1 MRSAH
6 RPLAA
11 GALLLT
17 LAAALLLFLNH
28 AKFAS
33 TLETRER
40 ARQMLLADDLARTL
54 EAHLALGLALDD
66 APALRALLARGLE
79 HDPRLLAAATLD
91 TGGTPRVVAG
101 TGSAALWL
109 AARRHYGSTEGSPGH
124 ASRGGSAAIALPLHN
139 GFGLAAGWLVLEYD
153 LAGPRQQ
160 TARAFA
166 ELWPPALLTLAL
178 ALAALALLAPRIA
191 RRAGEPARASRRLGL
206 LVAALLLAVQCS
218 VAWSAYHAFTRVG
231 SEDAPLL
238 AATLARTLT
247 PELERALRHG
257 IPLAEL
263 SGVGDWLQPMLDA
276 HPEFASLAIADSGGR
291 TLFRAPAA
299 AAEAGDAEYRFP
311 LQAQAEAPSAGTLVI
326 GLDLRRQAERTR
338 QLAMEFATLLVI
350 GVLLSLELLYG
361 LGARSG
367 AALDQA
373 ALARLRLPL
382 FLFFIGSELPR
393 AFLPMWSRQLAAQP
407 LPAAWDGTLAASLL
421 APFTAL
427 PMAVR
432 MTLPISI
439 FLLAVALVSP
449 LAGRQSA
456 RHGPMRL
463 LGTGLLL
470 AAAGHALAFVAES
483 LLTLSLARILAGA
496 SFGCISVA
504 AFDYIG
510 RAGGARARGM
520 ALYLAAYVAAGICGA
535 GLGALMADR
544 AGIPPVFGFGLICI
558 ALAAVTLRGLP
569 ALATGGGQAAPLA
582 GSLLRLLR
590 QPRFVRLIALIAL
603 PMQIVQQGLL
613 FYWAPLALTALGEPT
628 SFVGLAMMGYFLLVL
643 LLNGPSARWADRSG
657 RHLPLVLGGLALAGA
672 AGLLSGVVYTPAA
685 IAFAVALVGVAWASG
700 FPAQGALVLRIGQHD
715 LAGVAPAVAIGVYR
729 MVERIGAMLAP
740 LLVALLIGML
750 GYAGAAEAMGAVLL
764 LCALAQGWISRRE
777 GRGDHA

>member
-1 MRSAH
+1 MNGAR
-6 RPLAA
+6 RPLAV
-11 GALLLT
+11 GALLLV

-33 TLETRER
+33 TLENRER
-40 ARQMLLADDLARTL
+40 ARQTLLADDLAKTL
-54 EAHLALGLALDD
+54 ESHLALGLTLGDTA
-66 APALRALLARGLE
+66 ALRPLLTRRLE
-79 HDPRLLAAATLD
+79 HDPRLLAATALD
-91 TGGTPRVVAG
+91 AAGTPRVVAG
-101 TGSAALWL
+101 SGHAALWQ
-109 AARRHYGSTEGSPGH
+109 AARRQHDAPGGGLRH
-124 ASRGGSAAIALPLHN
+124 ASADGAAAIARPLHN
-139 GFGLAAGWLVLEYD
+139 GFGLVAGWLVLEYD

-166 ELWPPALLTLAL
+166 ELWPPALLMLAAAL
-178 ALAALALLAPRIA
+178 AVLALLAPPIL
-191 RRAGEPARASRRLGL
+191 RRTADASRATRRLGL
-206 LVAALLLAVQCS
+206 LVAALLLAMQGG

-247 PELERALRHG
+247 PDLQRALQHG

-263 SGVGDWLQPMLDA
+263 RGVGDWLQPILEA
-276 HPEFASLAIADSGGR
+276 HPEFASLAIADGDGRIQFRVPATAVDSGG
-291 TLFRAPAA
+291 
-299 AAEAGDAEYRFP
+299 AGYRFP
-311 LQAQAEAPSAGTLVI
+311 LQADAPGAGTLVVSI
-326 GLDLRRQAERTR
+326 DLRRQAERTR

-350 GVLLSLELLYG
+350 GVLLSLELLHG
-361 LGARSG
+361 IGARSG
-367 AALDQA
+367 AALEQA

-393 AFLPMWSRQLAAQP
+393 AFLPMWSRQLAEQP

-421 APFTAL
+421 APFAAL
-427 PMAVR
+427 PMTVR

-439 FLLAVALVSP
+439 FLLAVALISP

-470 AAAGHALAFVAES
+470 AAAGHALAFTAGS
-483 LLTLSLARILAGA
+483 LLTLAAARVLAGA
-496 SFGCISVA
+496 SFGCVSVA

-520 ALYLAAYVAAGICGA
+520 AIYLTAYVAAGICGA
-535 GLGALMADR
+535 GLGALLADR
-544 AGIPPVFGFGLICI
+544 AGIPPVFIFGLICI
-558 ALAAVTLRGLP
+558 ALAAATLRGLP
-569 ALATGGGQAAPLA
+569 VLASGGGQAAPLA

-590 QPRFVRLIALIAL
+590 QPRFVRLIVLIGL

-613 FYWAPLALTALGEPT
+613 FYWAPLALTALGQPT

-657 RHLPLVLGGLALAGA
+657 RHLALVLAGLVLAGG
-672 AGLLSGVVYTPAA
+672 AGLLAGVVHTPAA
-685 IAFAVALVGVAWASG
+685 IALGVALIGVAWASG

-715 LAGVAPAVAIGVYR
+715 LAGVVPAVAIGVYR

-740 LLVALLIGML
+740 LLVALLISML
-750 GYAGAAEAMGAVLL
+750 GYAGAAEAMGALLL
-764 LCALAQGWISRRE
+764 LCALAQGWISRME
-777 GRGDHA
+777 GRSEHA